1 MCQTLFWTRKL
12 YREQKA
18 KIPSPLWG
26 KIKNKQEKYIKYV
39 VCEKGM
45 SDTKKK
51 KAEMRTESVEWG
63 QLWIWCL
70 GEVSQQLSFK

>member
-1 MCQTLFWTRKL
+1 MCQTLFWTRNL

-26 KIKNKQEKYIKYV
+26 KIKDKQERYIKYA

-45 SDTKKK
+45 SDTQKNE
-51 KAEMRTESVEWG
+51 AEMRTESVEWG
-63 QLWIWCL
+63 QLCIWCL